1 MKDLQLSDTGD
12 IIFYQDNLNKE
23 KLNLSFYVSDNKAIK
38 LSFRIIDNN
47 QDKTYPNNTLKISF
61 DVNNNIKQFNA
72 IVLDDY
78 GSLLQLL
85 RNRIVT
91 SLNDIKDREEYGS
104 KLELTRHIKVND
116 EKNKQLVIQYIKD
129 SISDI
134 APNAAIT
141 ILDYTDNNIYFTSGY
156 KIRITINETNYDLE
170 V

>member
-23 KLNLSFYVSDNKAIK
+23 KLNLSFYVSDNKTIK

-61 DVNNNIKQFNA
+61 DVNNNIKQFNT

-141 ILDYTDNNIYFTSGY
+141 ILDYADNNIYFTSGY